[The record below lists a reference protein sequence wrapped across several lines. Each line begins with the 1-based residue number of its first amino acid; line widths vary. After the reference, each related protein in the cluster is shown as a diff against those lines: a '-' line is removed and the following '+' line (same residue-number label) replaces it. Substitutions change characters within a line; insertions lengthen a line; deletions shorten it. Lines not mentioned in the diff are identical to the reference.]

1 MKTNCHILSFFFSFS
16 CQKIIGCLSHHYAP
30 ELSHFNSLYCLLFS
44 SHDIC
49 AENLVRNQTNFHHL
63 ILSFLLIPSQ
73 PDGVQTIF
81 RRNNFQV
88 TFSSESNDTRLLR
101 AIAFMTSNL
110 FHNIIHE
117 SHIFANL

>member
-1 MKTNCHILSFFFSFS
+1 MKTNCHILSFFFLFS

-63 ILSFLLIPSQ
+63 ILSFLLISSQ
-73 PDGVQTIF
+73 PDGVQTILGEITS
-81 RRNNFQV
+81 RSHSV
-88 TFSSESNDTRLLR
+88 VK
-101 AIAFMTSNL
+101 AITLDSL
-110 FHNIIHE
+110 E
-117 SHIFANL
+117 Q

>member
-16 CQKIIGCLSHHYAP
+16 CKKIIGCLSHHYAP

-49 AENLVRNQTNFHHL
+49 AENLVRNRTNFHHL

-73 PDGVQTIF
+73 PDGVQTILGEITS
-81 RRNNFQV
+81 RSHSV
-88 TFSSESNDTRLLR
+88 VKAITLDTLER
-101 AIAFMTSNL
+101 
-110 FHNIIHE
+110 
-117 SHIFANL
+117 